1 MVNVRTEREV
11 IDEHNGRLTDG
22 IKEAVVE
29 KVSVDKL
36 EFVMLLAVPPHPAPK
51 LALHDLKEERIVFKG
66 CTPCVSHAV
75 QQEDKINSQRLV
87 YRGTECGILSFLD
100 AVAHFARSRCCRLKN
115 YLTNA

>member
-1 MVNVRTEREV
+1 MIDAMTSVRGRGRHLLVNVRTEREV

-51 LALHDLKEERIVFKG
+51 LALHDLKEGRIAFKVVHLAYHMQ
-66 CTPCVSHAV
+66 CSRKTI
-75 QQEDKINSQRLV
+75 QI
-87 YRGTECGILSFLD
+87 
-100 AVAHFARSRCCRLKN
+100 ARD
-115 YLTNA
+115 